1 MKKNILLQTLALLAV
16 MLLSLFPMNNAQAQ
30 EAPGYRH
37 IVSAG
42 VGLWPVIGHYDPYY
56 DKERNLM
63 DEEQKHSI
71 ILSANYQYMMNR
83 HWSLGG
89 TISMGRWRQYMRYI
103 DSGEIADKKGDSFLT
118 AMFSTRYYWRTKNWV
133 RTYSGISF
141 GVGYGWEEKYDP
153 WPDEHKIAPSWQLTM
168 LGIEVG
174 KGRIIGFGEFGFGMT
189 GWLVGGIGYRF

>member
-1 MKKNILLQTLALLAV
+1 MKITLRWMLTGILF
-16 MLLSLFPMNNAQAQ
+16 LFAMSNDAQAQ
-30 EAPGYRH
+30 ETLSYRH

-42 VGLWPVIGHYDPYY
+42 VGLWPAFGHYDPYY

-63 DEEQKHSI
+63 DEEQKHSL

-153 WPDEHKIAPSWQLTM
+153 WPDEHKITPSWQLTM

>member
-1 MKKNILLQTLALLAV
+1 MKITLRWMLTGILF
-16 MLLSLFPMNNAQAQ
+16 LFAMSNDAQAQ
-30 EAPGYRH
+30 EAPSYRN

-42 VGLWPVIGHYDPYY
+42 IGLWPVIGHYDPYY

-63 DEEQKHSI
+63 DEEQKHSL

-133 RTYSGISF
+133 RVYSSASVGLLLDWEKKYKTYNWKDSQKIFPSGQIS
-141 GVGYGWEEKYDP
+141 P
-153 WPDEHKIAPSWQLTM
+153 

-174 KGRIIGFGEFGFGMT
+174 KYRLIGFGELGLGMT
-189 GWLVGGIGYRF
+189 GWFRAGIGYRF

>member
-1 MKKNILLQTLALLAV
+1 MKKNILLQTLVLLAV
-16 MLLSLFPMNNAQAQ
+16 MLLPLFPMNNAQAQ
-30 EAPGYRH
+30 EAPSYRH

-42 VGLWPVIGHYDPYY
+42 VGLWPVIGHY
-56 DKERNLM
+56 LM
-63 DEEQKHSI
+63 DEEQKHSL

-153 WPDEHKIAPSWQLTM
+153 WPDEHKITPSWQLTM